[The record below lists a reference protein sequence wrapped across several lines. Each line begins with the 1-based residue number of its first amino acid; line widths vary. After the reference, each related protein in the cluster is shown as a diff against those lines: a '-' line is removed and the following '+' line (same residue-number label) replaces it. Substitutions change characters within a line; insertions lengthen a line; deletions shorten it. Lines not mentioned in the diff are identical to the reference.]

1 MQVKSVLVNHYD
13 DIVIARIV
21 KLVIRSKNKM
31 IKLENLIELYY
42 KRYKQILNLE
52 FKDIFALAKEL
63 CLSNPLVCDKLSCD
77 DKYYTL
83 MFEQRYYL
91 NWISQAKVNRRF
103 EMVIEVIDKRPPNNV
118 VSLFN
123 YKNNFPDFK
132 LNYLNDLKE
141 QQRNVYLVYFN
152 HPNHFFVQLERNY
165 QKLKRL
171 KHELTYYNR
180 EDDVQ
185 KDDSKQYFAY
195 ELDEIET
202 DEEDGEYTIPYEA
215 LILGLVVAV
224 RNPIDYNR
232 WDRGIIIYICDW
244 LTKPHVVKVRSLD
257 FGNEFVVKRTELRY
271 LKKRFMQLSPQ
282 AIQCSFDG
290 ILPVG
295 VEWDEEKIRDLVYKK
310 FIKRKLSRHWLVCTF
325 EKIDHFKCF
334 VTIYDYVRGVKI
346 WLHVFLVTNDLAQF
360 DKIDDYDNNSDEEQS
375 QLDKQQN
382 QYVGTIQLK
391 EQIQEYQ
398 KQNQVYEHQIQ
409 MYGRIFQMYKY
420 QFQCYEQQIQFYEH
434 HFQLQKQQNKL
445 NERQNLEEHNH
456 EDEQHNEV
464 SQGQNDLVGSSDY
477 NDQIEL
483 NQSKISADSDFCSEE
498 SNNQEKIV
506 FEDLD
511 EELNYYIEKY
521 KDDYEIDMLNSKLFI
536 SNS

>member
-1 MQVKSVLVNHYD
+1 MEVKSVLVNDYD

-21 KLVIRSKNKM
+21 KLVSRSKNKM

-52 FKDIFALAKEL
+52 FEDIFALAKEL

-77 DKYYTL
+77 DKYYML

-91 NWISQAKVNRRF
+91 NWISQAKINRRF
-103 EMVIEVIDKRPPNNV
+103 EMVIEVIDKRPPNDV

-141 QQRNVYLVYFN
+141 QQQNVYLVYFN
-152 HPNHFFVQLERNY
+152 HQNHFFVQLERNY

-257 FGNEFVVKRTELRY
+257 FGNEFVVKRAELRY

-295 VEWDEEKIRDLVYKK
+295 VEWDEEKNRDLVYKK

-382 QYVGTIQLK
+382 QLIGTIQLK

-398 KQNQVYEHQIQ
+398 Q
-409 MYGRIFQMYKY
+409 
-420 QFQCYEQQIQFYEH
+420 
-434 HFQLQKQQNKL
+434 QQNKL
-445 NERQNLEEHNH
+445 NERQNLEEHIH
-456 EDEQHNEV
+456 ENGQHNEV

-498 SNNQEKIV
+498 NNNQEQIV
-506 FEDLD
+506 FEDLN